1 MEPGEE
7 MAKARTSKP
16 RPLAL
21 VTGASGGIGE
31 ELAYA
36 FAEGGYDLALVAR
49 SADKLAGVARRAEAL
64 GAACTVI
71 AQDLLAPGA
80 GAALEAAVAERGF
93 QVDALVNNAG
103 YGLTGGFLDS
113 DRDDLLAM
121 VDLDVKALTDLSHRF
136 GRGMRERGRGGILN
150 VASTAAFQPGPWMA
164 VYYACKAYVLSFSEA
179 LNRELKGTGVHVT
192 ALCPGP
198 VLTGFQ
204 ERAEFDDSMRLLKA
218 VRPMSAETVAQAGFR
233 AFRARKPV
241 VIPGATNFLMAK
253 SAALTPRPVL
263 LATVE
268 MMQRKGAPQ

>member
-1 MEPGEE
+1 
-7 MAKARTSKP
+7 MAKAKTKKT

-31 ELAYA
+31 ELAYC

-49 SADKLAGVARRAEAL
+49 SADKLAAVARRAEAL

-71 AQDLLAPGA
+71 AQDLLAPDA
-80 GAALEAAVAERGF
+80 GAAIEKAVAKAGL

-113 DRDDLLAM
+113 DREDLLAM
-121 VDLDVKALTDLSHRF
+121 IDLDVRALTDLTHRF

-150 VASTAAFQPGPWMA
+150 VASTAAFQPGPWMS
-164 VYYACKAYVLSFSEA
+164 VYYAAKAYVLSFSEG

-204 ERAEFDDSMRLLKA
+204 QRADFDDSMRMLKA
-218 VRPMSAETVAQAGFR
+218 LRPMSAEAVARAGFN
-233 AFRARKPV
+233 AFRAKKPV

-263 LATVE
+263 LAVVE
-268 MMQRKGAPQ
+268 MMQKKGAPA